1 MKKGLFLLTSLTA
14 LVLLTSCGKY
24 GTNLP
29 EKYKG
34 FIDYAYG
41 KDGYIIEE
49 TRSLEETGQK
59 EWFVTFADKNN
70 SEYSVQLLTNKY
82 ENKKEYFNSK
92 KAMDTGAVYSLYTTS
107 VSYIAEQDIYDNVI
121 SKYFKCENHEED
133 EIGHEG
139 DGFRI
144 NLFFYSVVDMY
155 DERCASDI
163 EKRVNENDCMKISEV
178 DGKTVGSDREYV
190 MTFILTIHD
199 ESRKEEFLEKA
210 KALITEYEE
219 YVENPQNY
227 RFVVTFNKGSSVTDK
242 ETIMQKYLLFGED
255 FDLEARKAEL
265 GKDKY
270 SIIAAVTDALYGE

>member
-24 GTNLP
+24 GTDLP

-41 KDGYIIEE
+41 NGGYTVEE
-49 TRSLEETGQK
+49 TRSSEETGQK
-59 EWFVTFADKNN
+59 EWYVTFSDKND
-70 SEYSVQLLTNKY
+70 SEHSVQLLTNKY
-82 ENKKEYFNSK
+82 ENEKEYFDSK

-139 DGFRI
+139 DVFRI

-155 DERCASDI
+155 DERCTSDI
-163 EKRVNENDCMKISEV
+163 EKRVHENDCMKISEV
-178 DGKTVGSDREYV
+178 DGKTVGSDKEYV

-210 KALITEYEE
+210 EALIAEYEE

-227 RFVVTFNKGSSVTDK
+227 RFVVTLNKGSSVTDK

-265 GKDKY
+265 GKDQY